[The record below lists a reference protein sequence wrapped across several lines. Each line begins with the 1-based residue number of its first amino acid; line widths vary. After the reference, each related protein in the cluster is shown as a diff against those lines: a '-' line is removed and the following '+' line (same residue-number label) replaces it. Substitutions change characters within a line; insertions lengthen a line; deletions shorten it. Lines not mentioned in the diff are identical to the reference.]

1 MEDAAKI
8 TKLHNQLVDMDGF
21 LSSNILS
28 TIVNRLSTCASLHS
42 QSMEFGKDLK
52 SLECMV
58 KDVEAQLGS
67 VEDSVNA
74 MESGLIENIKVIQK
88 NVERLDKS

>member
-1 MEDAAKI
+1 
-8 TKLHNQLVDMDGF
+8 MDGF

-52 SLECMV
+52 SLEDMV
-58 KDVEAQLGS
+58 KDVEVTLGS
-67 VEDSVNA
+67 VEESVKSV
-74 MESGLIENIKVIQK
+74 ESGLVENMKVIQK
-88 NVERLDKS
+88 NMDKLDQNL

>member
-1 MEDAAKI
+1 
-8 TKLHNQLVDMDGF
+8 MDGF

-52 SLECMV
+52 SLEDMV
-58 KDVEAQLGS
+58 KDLEVTLGS
-67 VEDSVNA
+67 VEESIKSV
-74 MESGLIENIKVIQK
+74 ESGMVENMKVIQK
-88 NVERLDKS
+88 NMDKLDQNL